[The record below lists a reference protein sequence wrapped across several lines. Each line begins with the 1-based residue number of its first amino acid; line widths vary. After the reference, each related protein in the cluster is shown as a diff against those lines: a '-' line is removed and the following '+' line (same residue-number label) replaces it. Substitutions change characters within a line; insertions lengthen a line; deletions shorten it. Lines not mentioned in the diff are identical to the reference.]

1 MTSRKEYGY
10 PYVRACL
17 RLVGLEKRP
26 HDLPRAAQGEESEMF
41 AQEVV
46 FILQQVEQVQRETR
60 AEARRRAHV
69 REALRERQA
78 VRTRSLRSLIS
89 SLIGH

>member
-1 MTSRKEYGY
+1 
-10 PYVRACL
+10 VL
-17 RLVGLEKRP
+17 RSLTEEKRP
-26 HDLPRAAQGEESEMF
+26 QDLPGAAYGEECEMF

-46 FILQQVEQVQRETR
+46 FILHQIEQVQRENP

-69 REALRERQA
+69 REALREPQP

-89 SLIGH
+89 GLIGH